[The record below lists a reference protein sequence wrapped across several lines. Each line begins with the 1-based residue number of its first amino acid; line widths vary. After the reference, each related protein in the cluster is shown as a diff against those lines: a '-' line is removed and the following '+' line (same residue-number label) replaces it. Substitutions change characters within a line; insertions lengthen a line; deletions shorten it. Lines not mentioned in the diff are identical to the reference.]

1 MCGGDGAHHC
11 EVGVTMTPLVIGFF
25 FFFQLED
32 NCFTVLCWFCHTR
45 LTLL

>member
-25 FFFQLED
+25 FFFSWRITALQCCVGSAIPD
-32 NCFTVLCWFCHTR
+32 
-45 LTLL
+45 